1 MNAEQ
6 CWTGAGGRGVARVG
20 LSHSPDSPHLHA
32 LAHCLALQLLHCVQ
46 NMSRPLLP
54 HLQFLSN
61 YIIHQRSR
69 LIRGRTMCWSPS
81 NLFLIKTLVRSIEI
95 LAIFLMFCFA
105 TKNDQTEGLGQVMK
119 NLIMN
124 ITDEIINELRIIRK
138 LQHTLINIL
147 TRC

>member
-54 HLQFLSN
+54 HLQSLSS

-69 LIRGRTMCWSPS
+69 LIRGRTICWSPS
-81 NLFLIKTLVRSIEI
+81 NFVLIKTLVRNNFSDPPDVLLCDEKLSNWRIGTGYDKFNHEHY
-95 LAIFLMFCFA
+95 CWDNKWTEDNSKA
-105 TKNDQTEGLGQVMK
+105 TTYSYKW
-119 NLIMN
+119 I
-124 ITDEIINELRIIRK
+124 
-138 LQHTLINIL
+138 
-147 TRC
+147 C